1 MLRFGF
7 RIELNLFL
15 AVGGQAIVC
24 ASAELVPIVPPN
36 GLTCAEYMD
45 PFISYAG
52 GYLNAT
58 SSCLYC
64 PFQTTDQ
71 YMYAGFNIQYS
82 HRWRDV
88 GIMLGVTVFNVSYDF
103 CCSPW
108 VFTKNRTF
116 PRSSPFSLSP
126 MYSAF
131 GRVICYLRSRVSC
144 NTELCSTVYS
154 TLL

>member
-1 MLRFGF
+1 MYRVSPFTYLIEGLFGQ
-7 RIELNLFL
+7 

-45 PFISYAG
+45 PFMSYAG
-52 GYLNAT
+52 GYLTNPNAT

-88 GIMLGVTVFNVSYDF
+88 GIMLGVTVFNVVAIFALTY
-103 CCSPW
+103 
-108 VFTKNRTF
+108 VFRIRKGNLL
-116 PRSSPFSLSP
+116 PSLK
-126 MYSAF
+126 
-131 GRVICYLRSRVSC
+131 GKL
-144 NTELCSTVYS
+144 
-154 TLL
+154 